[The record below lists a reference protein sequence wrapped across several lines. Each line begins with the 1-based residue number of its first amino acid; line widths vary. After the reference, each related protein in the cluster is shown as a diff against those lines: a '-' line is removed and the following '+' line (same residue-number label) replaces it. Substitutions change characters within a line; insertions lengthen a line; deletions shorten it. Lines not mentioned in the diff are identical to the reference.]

1 MNTNCRDCR
10 AEMCTDGLLSKL
22 RCAECRQI
30 EFERFSNVVFKAGLI
45 LSVGY
50 LALNLLTARSDPPG
64 SVSSGTKD
72 PHEPSGSVTIFG
84 DSNPP
89 RIGPCSLR

>member
-1 MNTNCRDCR
+1 MNTNCRECR

-50 LALNLLTARSDPPG
+50 LVLNLLTARSDAPAESPAAR
-64 SVSSGTKD
+64 
-72 PHEPSGSVTIFG
+72 
-84 DSNPP
+84 
-89 RIGPCSLR
+89 RIHTNRQAA

>member
-1 MNTNCRDCR
+1 MNCRECR

-30 EFERFSNVVFKAGLI
+30 EFERFSNIVFKAGLI

-50 LALNLLTARSDPPG
+50 FVLNLLPARSDPPAQA
-64 SVSSGTKD
+64 
-72 PHEPSGSVTIFG
+72 PAAR
-84 DSNPP
+84 
-89 RIGPCSLR
+89 RIDTNRQAA